1 MTEGRIV
8 KKITYLGLAIEH
20 GTESVPNDG
29 RYYITCGGEIINSAA
44 SDTIAEAYLEMAEE
58 AMLEAD
64 PKLRHGRERIAKER
78 AFNDIISARGASRAA
93 ARSKA
98 NQKGGK
104 GGRGG
109 V

>member
-1 MTEGRIV
+1 MSGQVIKRV
-8 KKITYLGLAIEH
+8 RYLQLAIEY
-20 GTESVPNDG
+20 GTENVPDDG
-29 RYYITCGGEIINSAA
+29 RYYITRNGEVINSAP
-44 SDTIAEAYLEMAEE
+44 SQTIAEAYLEMAEE
-58 AMLEAD
+58 EILEANPD
-64 PKLRHGRERIAKER
+64 IVSPSELLGRER

-93 ARSKA
+93 ARAKA